1 MNELKTSTVSTKGQ
15 ITIPIAIRRL
25 LEISPGDAVLY
36 EVEGKKVRLKKLEQI
51 DLEWARAVESTLSEW
66 QGDEDDDL

>member
-1 MNELKTSTVSTKGQ
+1 MSELKTSTVSAKGQ
-15 ITIPIAIRRL
+15 ITIPVSIRRL
-25 LEISPGDAVLY
+25 LGIGPGDAVLY
-36 EVEGKKVRLKKLEQI
+36 EVEGKNVRLKKLEQI